1 MGRTRKESGHASR
14 DGSRWP
20 PRGGSVWVT
29 RPGSV
34 WATPSCSASPTRVA
48 LYRVAADSQKV
59 ACSFCYVFT
68 FKSSVSRPS
77 PVEQARK
84 RSRTGHDPASR
95 AQTLGV
101 SGAPGT
107 TPVKMNDAARKS
119 DPISLDI
126 SPANGGMSG
135 NQGGW
140 DEGQAPEGQ
149 TRRQRTD
156 ARSDRGRPAGALE
169 RTAEDGVGVA
179 VTAR

>member
-1 MGRTRKESGHASR
+1 MYQDVDRRETRQFGSNFDRTGRSALPLPKHVRYQAAPHPDASKPYNLA
-14 DGSRWP
+14 G
-20 PRGGSVWVT
+20 T
-29 RPGSV
+29 
-34 WATPSCSASPTRVA
+34 
-48 LYRVAADSQKV
+48 
-59 ACSFCYVFT
+59 
-68 FKSSVSRPS
+68 VSR
-77 PVEQARK
+77 
-84 RSRTGHDPASR
+84 R
-95 AQTLGV
+95 ACLLTLTV
-101 SGAPGT
+101 SI
-107 TPVKMNDAARKS
+107 S

>member
-1 MGRTRKESGHASR
+1 MGSGGEDRACPR
-14 DGSRWP
+14 AGSRASAPGTKMHAP
-20 PRGGSVWVT
+20 PLART
-29 RPGSV
+29 
-34 WATPSCSASPTRVA
+34 SAST
-48 LYRVAADSQKV
+48 
-59 ACSFCYVFT
+59 
-68 FKSSVSRPS
+68 SRPS
-77 PVEQARK
+77 FSKISPM
-84 RSRTGHDPASR
+84 
-95 AQTLGV
+95 
-101 SGAPGT
+101 T
-107 TPVKMNDAARKS
+107 TPIS